1 MVLYLHH
8 NSPWSNVSM
17 KSFLACLSRFRSF
30 LARYRSFEV
39 VSWSLYVFSCHF
51 QVVSGRFRLFRI
63 LVTIQDKNNQFD
75 TIFIL
80 HLQQCIVVL
89 FPQYKIP
96 STLHRIINPVLHIAR
111 CIISSRL
118 YYIINLHFI
127 ANKILPFRGRNRIK
141 RLIFKIG
148 E

>member
-1 MVLYLHH
+1 MNTNYNILMLVLYLHH
-8 NSPWSNVSM
+8 TSPWSNVLM

-39 VSWSLYVFSCHF
+39 VSWSLYVFSCRF
-51 QVVSGRFRLFRI
+51 QVVSGHFRLFPI

-75 TIFIL
+75 TIFVL

-89 FPQYKIP
+89 FPQCKIP
-96 STLHRIINPVLHIAR
+96 STLHRIINPVLYIAR
-111 CIISSRL
+111 CIISSTL

-127 ANKILPFRGRNRIK
+127 VNKILPFRE
-141 RLIFKIG
+141 KIG
-148 E
+148 